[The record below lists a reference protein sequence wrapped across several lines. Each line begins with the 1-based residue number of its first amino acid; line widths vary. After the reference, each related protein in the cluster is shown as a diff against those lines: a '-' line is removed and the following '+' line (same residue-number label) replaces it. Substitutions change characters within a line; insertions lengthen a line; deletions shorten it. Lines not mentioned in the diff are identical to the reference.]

1 MQPGSPPVTGK
12 GGSHPLLGRDTEFC
26 VPVGAVCNQGSHPLL
41 GRDTEFCVKV
51 ITESTINGIICLCF
65 TFGTM
70 TRFNNL
76 KSILELRNVTKTFG
90 DLVAVDSVDF
100 ELQAGEIHAILGEN
114 GAGKSTLMNLIYGLY
129 QPSVGRIYV
138 TDRENWRHRLRA
150 KSPRDAIA
158 SGIGMVHQH
167 FMLIENLTVAEN
179 IALALGQLRSNPAA
193 SASSNGDDKP
203 ELGKFLFKKEEAIRT
218 TEELS
223 ERFGLT
229 VDPTALVRTLSVGL
243 KQRVEI
249 LKALA
254 VDARILILDEPTAV
268 LSPQEVEDFFTVL
281 RKLQADGRAIIFISH
296 KMKEVLSIS
305 DRITVLRRGKKV
317 YLGPTGE
324 LTARELA
331 REMIGEEITD
341 VERSVSGTHRQNDPP
356 DNVLQLSNLTVLG
369 SRNEVAV
376 SEVSM
381 ETCRGEIVGI
391 AGVDG
396 NGQRELAEAIM
407 GLRSSAS
414 GAVSILGTDPK
425 GIKAVRQRGVGYI
438 PEDRHTT
445 GVIAAFSV
453 TENLLLNVT
462 HLQNLAHWNV
472 LNQKMKRET
481 AEQLIA
487 DYDIRPPV
495 ADIPASSLS
504 GGNQQKIVLA
514 REISLQPDLL
524 IAVNPTRGL
533 DVNAARYVHENLL
546 AQRDEKKSVLL
557 ISTELDE
564 VLLLSDRLYVMSRG
578 KLIDATAQRN
588 DIEALGLL
596 MTGEIL

>member
-1 MQPGSPPVTGK
+1 MEK
-12 GGSHPLLGRDTEFC
+12 E
-26 VPVGAVCNQGSHPLL
+26 N
-41 GRDTEFCVKV
+41 
-51 ITESTINGIICLCF
+51 
-65 TFGTM
+65 
-70 TRFNNL
+70 
-76 KSILELRNVTKTFG
+76 ILELRNVTKTFG
-90 DLVAVDSVDF
+90 NLVAVDGVDF

-129 QPSVGRIYV
+129 EPSAGRIYV
-138 TDRENWRHRLRA
+138 TDREGWRRRLRA
-150 KSPRDAIA
+150 KSPRDAII

-167 FMLIENLTVAEN
+167 FMLVENLTVAEN
-179 IALALGQLRSNPAA
+179 IALSLGQLRTGRNGGRMEEEHRPK
-193 SASSNGDDKP
+193 SSNLPIFQSFKK
-203 ELGKFLFKKEEAIRT
+203 LGAFWFKKEEAIEI
-218 TEELS
+218 TEALS

-229 VDPTALVRTLSVGL
+229 VDPSALVRSLSVGL

-268 LSPQEVEDFFTVL
+268 LSPQEVEGFFAIL
-281 RKLQADGRAIIFISH
+281 RKLQADGRAIIFITH
-296 KMKEVLSIS
+296 KMKEVLNIS

-331 REMIGEEITD
+331 REMIGEEID
-341 VERSVSGTHRQNDPP
+341 EVERSEDAPLENETSGG
-356 DNVLQLSNLTVLG
+356 VLQLSNLTVLG
-369 SRNEVAV
+369 SRNEIAV
-376 SEVSM
+376 SDVSM
-381 ETCRGEIVGI
+381 ATHRGEIVGI

-407 GLRSSAS
+407 GLRHSES
-414 GAVSILGTDPK
+414 GTISILGTDPK
-425 GIKAVRQRGVGYI
+425 GTKAVRQRGVGYI
-438 PEDRHTT
+438 PEDRQTT
-445 GVIAAFSV
+445 GVIASFSV

-462 HLQNLAHWNV
+462 HLENTARWNV
-472 LNQKMKRET
+472 LNQKRKRNT
-481 AEQLIA
+481 TQQLIT
-487 DYDIRPPV
+487 DYDIRPPIGG
-495 ADIPASSLS
+495 IPAAALS

-514 REISLQPDLL
+514 REISLHPDLL

-546 AQRDEKKSVLL
+546 AQRNQSKSVLL

-564 VLLLSDRLYVMSRG
+564 VLLLSDRLFVMSRG
-578 KLIDATAQRN
+578 KLIEATAQRN

-596 MTGEIL
+596 MTGEGL

>member
-1 MQPGSPPVTGK
+1 MEK
-12 GGSHPLLGRDTEFC
+12 E
-26 VPVGAVCNQGSHPLL
+26 N
-41 GRDTEFCVKV
+41 
-51 ITESTINGIICLCF
+51 
-65 TFGTM
+65 
-70 TRFNNL
+70 
-76 KSILELRNVTKTFG
+76 ILELRNVTKTFG
-90 DLVAVDSVDF
+90 DFVAVDSVDF
-100 ELQAGEIHAILGEN
+100 ELQTGEIHAILGEN

-129 QPSVGRIYV
+129 QPSAGRIYV
-138 TDRENWRHRLRA
+138 TDREGWRRRLRA

-158 SGIGMVHQH
+158 TGIGMVHQH
-167 FMLIENLTVAEN
+167 FMLVENLTVAEN
-179 IALALGQLRSNPAA
+179 IALSLGQLRRGTARDA
-193 SASSNGDDKP
+193 SENGSYKKA
-203 ELGKFLFKKEEAIRT
+203 LGKFRFKKEDAIHI

-223 ERFGLT
+223 EQFGLT
-229 VDPTALVRTLSVGL
+229 VNPRALVGSLSVGL

-268 LSPQEVEDFFTVL
+268 LSPQEVEGFFRIL

-296 KMKEVLSIS
+296 KMKEVLNIS

-331 REMIGEEITD
+331 REMIGEEINE
-341 VERSVSGTHRQNDPP
+341 VERSVGVGLPNPYESDPP
-356 DNVLQLSNLTVLG
+356 DSVLQLSNLTVLG
-369 SRNEVAV
+369 SRDEIAV
-376 SEVSM
+376 SDVSM
-381 ETCRGEIVGI
+381 ATRRGEIVGI

-407 GLRSSAS
+407 GLRHSES
-414 GAVSILGTDPK
+414 GTVSILDTDPK
-425 GIKAVRQRGVGYI
+425 GTKAVRQRGVGYI
-438 PEDRHTT
+438 PEDRQTT
-445 GVIAAFSV
+445 GVIASFSV

-462 HLQNLAHWNV
+462 HLENTARWNV
-472 LNQKMKRET
+472 LNQKRKRNT

-487 DYDIRPPV
+487 DYDIRPPIGG
-495 ADIPASSLS
+495 IPAAALS

-514 REISLQPDLL
+514 REISLHPDLL

-546 AQRDEKKSVLL
+546 AQRNQSKSVLL

-564 VLLLSDRLYVMSRG
+564 VLLLSDRLFVMSRG
-578 KLIDATAQRN
+578 KLIEATAQRT
-588 DIEALGLL
+588 DIETLGLL
-596 MTGEIL
+596 MTGETHKDLSDSLKT

>member
-1 MQPGSPPVTGK
+1 MKNENV
-12 GGSHPLLGRDTEFC
+12 
-26 VPVGAVCNQGSHPLL
+26 
-41 GRDTEFCVKV
+41 
-51 ITESTINGIICLCF
+51 
-65 TFGTM
+65 
-70 TRFNNL
+70 
-76 KSILELRNVTKTFG
+76 LELRNVTKTFG
-90 DLVAVDSVDF
+90 DFVAVDSVDF
-100 ELQAGEIHAILGEN
+100 ELQSGEIHAILGEN

-129 QPSVGRIYV
+129 QPSAGRIYV
-138 TDRENWRHRLRA
+138 TDRENWTYRLRA

-179 IALALGQLRSNPAA
+179 IALSIGQLRKNTAGGV
-193 SASSNGDDKP
+193 SANGNHKNWWQ
-203 ELGKFLFKKEEAIRT
+203 KFRFNKDEAIRIT
-218 TEELS
+218 KALS
-223 ERFGLT
+223 EQFGLT
-229 VDPTALVRTLSVGL
+229 VDPSALVRTLSVGL

-254 VDARILILDEPTAV
+254 VDAQILILDEPTAV
-268 LSPQEVEDFFTVL
+268 LSPQEVDNFFTIL

-296 KMKEVLSIS
+296 KMKEVLNIS

-317 YLGPTGE
+317 YLGKTGE

-331 REMIGEEITD
+331 KEMIGEEINEVEPSTSAHLETD
-341 VERSVSGTHRQNDPP
+341 LPES
-356 DNVLQLSNLTVLG
+356 VLQLENLTILG
-369 SRNEVAV
+369 RRNEVAV
-376 SEVSM
+376 SDVSM
-381 ETCRGEIVGI
+381 ETYRSEIVGI

-407 GLRSSAS
+407 GLRHTTS
-414 GAVSILGTDPK
+414 GTVSILGTDPK
-425 GIKAVRQRGVGYI
+425 GTKAVRQSGVGYI
-438 PEDRHTT
+438 PEDRQTT
-445 GVIAAFSV
+445 GIIASFSV

-462 HLQNLAHWNV
+462 HLDNTAQWNI
-472 LNQKMKRET
+472 LNQKRKRDT

-487 DYDIRPPV
+487 DYDIRPPL
-495 ADIPASSLS
+495 ANIPASSLS

-546 AQRDEKKSVLL
+546 AQRDRKKSILL

-578 KLIDATAQRN
+578 KLIEATAQRN
-588 DIEALGLL
+588 NIEAIGLL
-596 MTGEIL
+596 MTGEWQSKE

>member
-1 MQPGSPPVTGK
+1 M
-12 GGSHPLLGRDTEFC
+12 
-26 VPVGAVCNQGSHPLL
+26 
-41 GRDTEFCVKV
+41 VKK
-51 ITESTINGIICLCF
+51 N
-65 TFGTM
+65 
-70 TRFNNL
+70 
-76 KSILELRNVTKTFG
+76 ILELRNITKTFG
-90 DLVAVDSVDF
+90 DFVAVDNVDF
-100 ELQAGEIHAILGEN
+100 ALQAGEIHAILGEN

-129 QPSVGRIYV
+129 QPSEGRIYV
-138 TDRENWRHRLRA
+138 TDREGWQRRLRA
-150 KSPRDAIA
+150 SSPRDAIA
-158 SGIGMVHQH
+158 IGIGMVHQH
-167 FMLIENLTVAEN
+167 FMLVENLTVAEN
-179 IALALGQLRSNPAA
+179 IALSLGQLQTGRTWME
-193 SASSNGDDKP
+193 GWKDGRMEKEHHP
-203 ELGKFLFKKEEAIRT
+203 EVSKFPSFQVFKKFGAFRFKKEKAIEITEA
-218 TEELS
+218 LS
-223 ERFGLT
+223 EQFGLA
-229 VDPTALVRTLSVGL
+229 VDPSALVRTLSVGL

-268 LSPQEVEDFFTVL
+268 LSPQEVEGFFTIL
-281 RKLQADGRAIIFISH
+281 RNLQADGRAIIFISH

-331 REMIGEEITD
+331 REMIGEDIDE
-341 VERSVSGTHRQNDPP
+341 VERSSNGNRERESP
-356 DNVLQLSNLTVLG
+356 DSVLHLSNLTVLG
-369 SRNEVAV
+369 SRDEISV
-376 SEVSM
+376 SDVSL
-381 ETCRGEIVGI
+381 ETYRGEIVGI

-407 GLRSSAS
+407 GLRHSES
-414 GAVSILGTDPK
+414 GTISILGADPK
-425 GIKAVRQRGVGYI
+425 GTKAVRQRGVGYI
-438 PEDRHTT
+438 PEDRQTT
-445 GVIAAFSV
+445 GVIASFSV

-462 HLQNLAHWNV
+462 HLENTARWNV
-472 LNQKMKRET
+472 LNQKRKRNT

-487 DYDIRPPV
+487 DYDIRPPIGG
-495 ADIPASSLS
+495 IPAAALS

-546 AQRDEKKSVLL
+546 AQRDAKKSVLL

-564 VLLLSDRLYVMSRG
+564 VLLLSDRLFVMSRG
-578 KLIDATAQRN
+578 KLIEATAQRT

-596 MTGEIL
+596 MTGEGV

>member
-1 MQPGSPPVTGK
+1 MA
-12 GGSHPLLGRDTEFC
+12 E
-26 VPVGAVCNQGSHPLL
+26 N
-41 GRDTEFCVKV
+41 
-51 ITESTINGIICLCF
+51 
-65 TFGTM
+65 
-70 TRFNNL
+70 
-76 KSILELRNVTKTFG
+76 ILELRNVTKTFG
-90 DLVAVDSVDF
+90 DFVAVDSVDF

-129 QPSVGRIYV
+129 QPSAGRIYV
-138 TDRENWRHRLRA
+138 TDRENWQRRLRA

-158 SGIGMVHQH
+158 NGIGMVHQH
-167 FMLIENLTVAEN
+167 FMLVENLTVAEN
-179 IALALGQLRSNPAA
+179 IALSLGQWRSGPLE
-193 SASSNGDDKP
+193 SASSNGDYKKW
-203 ELGKFLFKKEEAIRT
+203 LGKFRFKKEEAIRI

-229 VDPTALVRTLSVGL
+229 VDPTVLVRTLSVGL

-268 LSPQEVEDFFTVL
+268 LSPQEVEGFFTIL

-317 YLGPTGE
+317 YLGKTGE

-331 REMIGEEITD
+331 REMIGEEID
-341 VERSVSGTHRQNDPP
+341 EVERSANPHHESDPP
-356 DNVLQLSNLTVLG
+356 DSVLRLSNLTVLG

-376 SEVSM
+376 SDVSM

-407 GLRSSAS
+407 GLRHNTS
-414 GAVSILGTDPK
+414 GTISILGTDPK
-425 GIKAVRQRGVGYI
+425 GTKAVRHRGVGYI
-438 PEDRHTT
+438 PEDRQTT

-462 HLQNLAHWNV
+462 HLENLTQWNI
-472 LNQKMKRET
+472 LNQKRKRET
-481 AEQLIA
+481 AENLIA
-487 DYDIRPPV
+487 DYDIRPPNP
-495 ADIPASSLS
+495 DIPVSALS

-533 DVNAARYVHENLL
+533 DVNAAHYVHENLL
-546 AQRDEKKSVLL
+546 AQRDQKKSVLL

-564 VLLLSDRLYVMSRG
+564 VLLLSDRLFVMSRG
-578 KLIDATAQRN
+578 KLIEATAQRN

-596 MTGEIL
+596 MTGESHADLNDGQQI

>member
-1 MQPGSPPVTGK
+1 MA
-12 GGSHPLLGRDTEFC
+12 E
-26 VPVGAVCNQGSHPLL
+26 N
-41 GRDTEFCVKV
+41 
-51 ITESTINGIICLCF
+51 
-65 TFGTM
+65 
-70 TRFNNL
+70 
-76 KSILELRNVTKTFG
+76 ILELRNVTKTFG
-90 DLVAVDSVDF
+90 DFVAVDNVDF
-100 ELQAGEIHAILGEN
+100 DLKAGEIHAILGEN

-129 QPSVGRIYV
+129 QPSTGRIYV
-138 TDRENWRHRLRA
+138 TDREGWRRRLRA
-150 KSPRDAIA
+150 KSPRDAIDN
-158 SGIGMVHQH
+158 GIGMVHQH

-179 IALALGQLRSNPAA
+179 IALS
-193 SASSNGDDKP
+193 
-203 ELGKFLFKKEEAIRT
+203 LGKLESDEGVDEAGGRFKRWFRRFRFEKEKAIGI
-218 TEELS
+218 TETLS
-223 ERFGLT
+223 EQFGLT

-268 LSPQEVEDFFTVL
+268 LSPQEVEGFFTIL

-331 REMIGEEITD
+331 REMIGEEINE
-341 VERSVSGTHRQNDPP
+341 VERSGGGGLPNP
-356 DNVLQLSNLTVLG
+356 DENGPADSVLHLENLTVLG
-369 SRNEVAV
+369 SRNETAV
-376 SEVSM
+376 SDVSM
-381 ETCRGEIVGI
+381 ETRRGEIVGI

-407 GLRSSAS
+407 GLRHHAS
-414 GAVSILGTDPK
+414 GTINILGANLHGT
-425 GIKAVRQRGVGYI
+425 KAVRQRGVGYI
-438 PEDRHTT
+438 PEDRQTT
-445 GVIAAFSV
+445 GIITSFSV

-462 HLQNLAHWNV
+462 HLERTARWNI
-472 LNQKMKRET
+472 LNKTGKRYV

-495 ADIPASSLS
+495 ADISAAALS
-504 GGNQQKIVLA
+504 GGNQQKVVLA
-514 REISLQPDLL
+514 REISLHPDLL

-546 AQRDEKKSVLL
+546 AQRDQEKSVLL

-564 VLLLSDRLYVMSRG
+564 VLLLSDRLFVMSRG
-578 KLIDATAQRN
+578 QLIEATAQRN

-596 MTGEIL
+596 MTGEGV

>member
-1 MQPGSPPVTGK
+1 MA
-12 GGSHPLLGRDTEFC
+12 E
-26 VPVGAVCNQGSHPLL
+26 N
-41 GRDTEFCVKV
+41 
-51 ITESTINGIICLCF
+51 
-65 TFGTM
+65 
-70 TRFNNL
+70 
-76 KSILELRNVTKTFG
+76 ILELRNVTKTFG
-90 DLVAVDSVDF
+90 EFVAVDSVDF
-100 ELQAGEIHAILGEN
+100 ALQAGEIHAILGEN

-129 QPSVGRIYV
+129 QPSDGRIYV
-138 TDRENWRHRLRA
+138 TDREGWRRRLHA
-150 KSPRDAIA
+150 KSPRDAIIN
-158 SGIGMVHQH
+158 GIGMVHQH

-179 IALALGQLRSNPAA
+179 IALSLGQLRTGRKGGRMEEGNRPE
-193 SASSNGDDKP
+193 SSNLPIFQSFKK
-203 ELGKFLFKKEEAIRT
+203 LGAFWFKKENAIEIT
-218 TEELS
+218 DALS
-223 ERFGLT
+223 EQFGLT

-268 LSPQEVEDFFTVL
+268 LSPQEVEGFFTIL
-281 RKLQADGRAIIFISH
+281 RNLQADGRAIIFISH

-331 REMIGEEITD
+331 REMIGEEINE
-341 VERSVSGTHRQNDPP
+341 VERSVGVGLPDPYEKGTADS
-356 DNVLQLSNLTVLG
+356 VLQLENLTVLG
-369 SRNEVAV
+369 SRDEIAV
-376 SEVSM
+376 SDVSM
-381 ETCRGEIVGI
+381 ETRRGEIVGI

-407 GLRSSAS
+407 GLRSHTS
-414 GAVSILGTDPK
+414 GAISILGANPR

-438 PEDRHTT
+438 PEDRQTT
-445 GVIAAFSV
+445 GIIASFSV

-462 HLQNLAHWNV
+462 HLERTARWNI
-472 LNQKMKRET
+472 LNET
-481 AEQLIA
+481 KKQDIAEQLIT
-487 DYDIRPPV
+487 DYDIRPP
-495 ADIPASSLS
+495 ITNTPAAALS
-504 GGNQQKIVLA
+504 GGNQQKVVLA

-546 AQRDEKKSVLL
+546 AQRKKKKSVLL

-564 VLLLSDRLYVMSRG
+564 VLLLSDRLFVMSRG
-578 KLIDATAQRN
+578 QLIEATAQRN

-596 MTGEIL
+596 MTGERVRS

>member
-1 MQPGSPPVTGK
+1 MEK
-12 GGSHPLLGRDTEFC
+12 E
-26 VPVGAVCNQGSHPLL
+26 N
-41 GRDTEFCVKV
+41 
-51 ITESTINGIICLCF
+51 
-65 TFGTM
+65 
-70 TRFNNL
+70 
-76 KSILELRNVTKTFG
+76 ILELRNVTKTFG
-90 DLVAVDSVDF
+90 DFVAVDSVDF
-100 ELQAGEIHAILGEN
+100 ELQTGEIHAILGEN

-129 QPSVGRIYV
+129 QPSAGRIYV
-138 TDRENWRHRLRA
+138 TDREGWRRRLRA

-158 SGIGMVHQH
+158 TGIGMVHQH
-167 FMLIENLTVAEN
+167 FMLVENLTVAEN
-179 IALALGQLRSNPAA
+179 IALSLGQLRRGIAGNLSE
-193 SASSNGDDKP
+193 NGSYKQT
-203 ELGKFLFKKEEAIRT
+203 LGKFRFKKEDAIRI

-223 ERFGLT
+223 EQFGLT
-229 VDPTALVRTLSVGL
+229 VNPSALVGTLSVGL

-268 LSPQEVEDFFTVL
+268 LSPQEVEGFFTIL

-296 KMKEVLSIS
+296 KMKEVLNIS

-331 REMIGEEITD
+331 REMIGEEINE
-341 VERSVSGTHRQNDPP
+341 VERSVGVGLPNPYESDPP
-356 DNVLQLSNLTVLG
+356 DSVLQLSNLTVLG
-369 SRNEVAV
+369 SRDEIAV
-376 SEVSM
+376 SDVSM
-381 ETCRGEIVGI
+381 ATHRGEIVGI

-407 GLRSSAS
+407 GLRHSES
-414 GAVSILGTDPK
+414 GTVNILGTDPK
-425 GIKAVRQRGVGYI
+425 GTKAVRQRGVGYI
-438 PEDRHTT
+438 PEDRQTT
-445 GVIAAFSV
+445 GVIASFSV

-462 HLQNLAHWNV
+462 HLENTARWNV
-472 LNQKMKRET
+472 LNQKRKRDT

-487 DYDIRPPV
+487 DYDIRPPIGG
-495 ADIPASSLS
+495 IPAAALS

-514 REISLQPDLL
+514 REISLHPDLL

-546 AQRDEKKSVLL
+546 AQRNQSKSVLL

-564 VLLLSDRLYVMSRG
+564 VLLLSDRLFVMSRG
-578 KLIDATAQRN
+578 KLIEATAERN
-588 DIEALGLL
+588 DIETLGLL
-596 MTGEIL
+596 MTGETHDSLKI

>member
-1 MQPGSPPVTGK
+1 MDK
-12 GGSHPLLGRDTEFC
+12 E
-26 VPVGAVCNQGSHPLL
+26 N
-41 GRDTEFCVKV
+41 
-51 ITESTINGIICLCF
+51 
-65 TFGTM
+65 
-70 TRFNNL
+70 
-76 KSILELRNVTKTFG
+76 ILELRNVTKTFG
-90 DLVAVDSVDF
+90 DFVAVDSVDF
-100 ELQAGEIHAILGEN
+100 ALQAGEIHAILGEN
-114 GAGKSTLMNLIYGLY
+114 GAGKSTLMNLIYGIY
-129 QPSVGRIYV
+129 QPSAGRIYV
-138 TDRENWRHRLRA
+138 TDRENWRHRFRA

-158 SGIGMVHQH
+158 NGIGMVHQH
-167 FMLIENLTVAEN
+167 FMLVENLTVAEN
-179 IALALGQLRSNPAA
+179 IALALGQLKGKQKDRMEGWKNGRMDAPQ
-193 SASSNGDDKP
+193 SSNLP
-203 ELGKFLFKKEEAIRT
+203 RFLSSLPFPAFWFKKEDAIRIT
-218 TEELS
+218 QELS
-223 ERFGLT
+223 ERFGLA

-268 LSPQEVEDFFTVL
+268 LSPQEVEGFFTIL

-305 DRITVLRRGKKV
+305 NRITVLRRGKKV
-317 YLGPTGE
+317 YLGKTGA

-331 REMIGEEITD
+331 REMIGEEISE
-341 VERSVSGTHRQNDPP
+341 VERSASSHLESDPP
-356 DNVLQLSNLTVLG
+356 DSVLQLSNLTVLG
-369 SRNEVAV
+369 NRDEVAV
-376 SEVSM
+376 SDVSM

-407 GLRSSAS
+407 GLRHNAS
-414 GAVSILGTDPK
+414 GTISILGANPK
-425 GIKAVRQRGVGYI
+425 GINAVRHRGVGYI
-438 PEDRHTT
+438 PEDRQTT

-462 HLQNLAHWNV
+462 HLENIAHWNI
-472 LNQKMKRET
+472 LNQKKKRET
-481 AEQLIA
+481 AENLIA
-487 DYDIRPPV
+487 DYDIRPPNP
-495 ADIPASSLS
+495 DIPTSALS
-504 GGNQQKIVLA
+504 GGNQQKIVIA

-578 KLIDATAQRN
+578 KLIEATAERN
-588 DIEALGLL
+588 NIEALGLL
-596 MTGEIL
+596 MTGEGL

>member
-1 MQPGSPPVTGK
+1 MDK
-12 GGSHPLLGRDTEFC
+12 E
-26 VPVGAVCNQGSHPLL
+26 N
-41 GRDTEFCVKV
+41 
-51 ITESTINGIICLCF
+51 
-65 TFGTM
+65 
-70 TRFNNL
+70 
-76 KSILELRNVTKTFG
+76 ILELRNVTKTFG
-90 DLVAVDSVDF
+90 ELVAVDSVDF
-100 ELQAGEIHAILGEN
+100 ALQAGEIHAILGEN

-129 QPSVGRIYV
+129 QPTGGRIYV
-138 TDRENWRHRLRA
+138 TDREGWQRRLRA

-167 FMLIENLTVAEN
+167 FMLVENLTVAEN
-179 IALALGQLRSNPAA
+179 IALSLGQLRSSKAGNA
-193 SASSNGDDKP
+193 SENGTYKM
-203 ELGKFLFKKEEAIRT
+203 GKFRFKREDAIRI
-218 TEELS
+218 TEVLS
-223 ERFGLT
+223 EQFGLA
-229 VDPTALVRTLSVGL
+229 VDPSALVRTLSVGL

-268 LSPQEVEDFFTVL
+268 LSPQEVEGFFTIL

-331 REMIGEEITD
+331 REMIGEEVNE
-341 VERSVSGTHRQNDPP
+341 VERSGNVSLESRGEVTPP
-356 DNVLQLSNLTVLG
+356 LQLSNLTVLG
-369 SRNEVAV
+369 SRDEIAV
-376 SEVSM
+376 SDVSM
-381 ETCRGEIVGI
+381 AIHRGEIVGI

-407 GLRSSAS
+407 GLRHNAS
-414 GAVSILGTDPK
+414 GTVSILGTDPK
-425 GIKAVRQRGVGYI
+425 GTKAVRQHGVGYI
-438 PEDRHTT
+438 PEDRQTT
-445 GVIAAFSV
+445 GVIASFSV

-462 HLQNLAHWNV
+462 HLENMAHWNI
-472 LNQKMKRET
+472 LNQKRKRNT
-481 AEQLIA
+481 AEQLIT

-495 ADIPASSLS
+495 PDIPASSLS
-504 GGNQQKIVLA
+504 GGNQQKVVLA

-546 AQRDEKKSVLL
+546 AQREKKKAILL

-564 VLLLSDRLYVMSRG
+564 VLLLSDRLFVMSRG
-578 KLIDATAQRN
+578 KLIEATAHRN

-596 MTGEIL
+596 MTGEGL

>member
-1 MQPGSPPVTGK
+1 MEK
-12 GGSHPLLGRDTEFC
+12 
-26 VPVGAVCNQGSHPLL
+26 
-41 GRDTEFCVKV
+41 
-51 ITESTINGIICLCF
+51 
-65 TFGTM
+65 
-70 TRFNNL
+70 
-76 KSILELRNVTKTFG
+76 ILELRNVTKTFG

-129 QPSVGRIYV
+129 PPSAGRIYV
-138 TDRENWRHRLRA
+138 TDRENWRYRLKA
-150 KSPRDAIA
+150 KSPRDTIA
-158 SGIGMVHQH
+158 NGIGMVHQH

-179 IALALGQLRSNPAA
+179 IALSLGQLEQNTGGRK
-193 SASSNGDDKP
+193 SSNGADKNG
-203 ELGKFLFKKEEAIRT
+203 LGKLLFKKDKAIRIT
-218 TEELS
+218 AALA
-223 ERFGLT
+223 ERFGLA
-229 VDPTALVRTLSVGL
+229 VDPRVLVRSLSVGL

-268 LSPQEVEDFFTVL
+268 LSPQEVEGFFTVL

-296 KMKEVLSIS
+296 KMKEVLEIS

-317 YLGPTGE
+317 YLGRTGE

-331 REMIGEEITD
+331 REMVGEDIED
-341 VERSVSGTHRQNDPP
+341 VQRSTHSEHENQPP
-356 DNVLQLSNLTVLG
+356 KTVLQLTNLTVLG
-369 SRNEVAV
+369 DRNEVAV
-376 SEVSM
+376 SDVSM
-381 ETCRGEIVGI
+381 ETQRGEIVGI

-396 NGQRELAEAIM
+396 NGQRELAEAII
-407 GLRSSAS
+407 GLRHTAS
-414 GAVSILGTDPK
+414 GTINILGANPK
-425 GIKAVRQRGVGYI
+425 GTKAVRQRGVGYI
-438 PEDRHTT
+438 PEDRQTT

-462 HLQNLAHWNV
+462 HLKNLAHYNI
-472 LNQKMKRET
+472 LNQKQKQAT
-481 AEQLIA
+481 AAQLIA
-487 DYDIRPPV
+487 DYDIRPPI
-495 ADIPASSLS
+495 ADIPAASLS

-533 DVNAARYVHENLL
+533 DVNAAHYVHENLL
-546 AQRDEKKSVLL
+546 AQRNEKKSVLL

-578 KLIDATAQRN
+578 KLIEATAQRD

-596 MTGEIL
+596 MTGEGL

>member
-1 MQPGSPPVTGK
+1 MT
-12 GGSHPLLGRDTEFC
+12 TE
-26 VPVGAVCNQGSHPLL
+26 N
-41 GRDTEFCVKV
+41 
-51 ITESTINGIICLCF
+51 
-65 TFGTM
+65 
-70 TRFNNL
+70 
-76 KSILELRNVTKTFG
+76 ILELRNVTKIFG

-129 QPSVGRIYV
+129 QPSAGRIYV
-138 TDRENWRHRLRA
+138 TDRENWRRRLRA

-158 SGIGMVHQH
+158 NGIGMVHQH

-179 IALALGQLRSNPAA
+179 IALALGQLRAGRKRESGEVGKEGWK
-193 SASSNGDDKP
+193 SFFQSSSLP
-203 ELGKFLFKKEEAIRT
+203 VFRAFWFKKEEAIRI

-268 LSPQEVEDFFTVL
+268 LSPQEVEGFFTIL

-317 YLGPTGE
+317 YLGPTGK

-331 REMIGEEITD
+331 REMIGEDITD
-341 VERSVSGTHRQNDPP
+341 VERSVNPHLENDPP
-356 DNVLQLSNLTVLG
+356 ENVLHISNLRVLG
-369 SRNEVAV
+369 SRNEIAV
-376 SEVSM
+376 SDVSM
-381 ETCRGEIVGI
+381 ETRRGEIVGI

-396 NGQRELAEAIM
+396 NGQRELAETIM
-407 GLRSSAS
+407 GLRHSAA
-414 GAVSILGTDPK
+414 GTISILGTDPK

-438 PEDRHTT
+438 PEDRQTT

-472 LNQKMKRET
+472 LNQKRKQET
-481 AEQLIA
+481 AESLIT
-487 DYDIRPPV
+487 DYDIRPPNP
-495 ADIPASSLS
+495 DIPASALS

-514 REISLQPDLL
+514 REISLHPDLL

-546 AQRDEKKSVLL
+546 AQRDAKKSVLL

-578 KLIDATAQRN
+578 KLIEATAQRN

-596 MTGEIL
+596 MTG

>member
-1 MQPGSPPVTGK
+1 METQ
-12 GGSHPLLGRDTEFC
+12 
-26 VPVGAVCNQGSHPLL
+26 N
-41 GRDTEFCVKV
+41 
-51 ITESTINGIICLCF
+51 
-65 TFGTM
+65 
-70 TRFNNL
+70 
-76 KSILELRNVTKTFG
+76 ILELRNVTKSFG
-90 DLVAVDSVDF
+90 DLVAVDAVDF

-129 QPSVGRIYV
+129 QPSSGRIYV
-138 TDRENWRHRLRA
+138 TDREDWRRRFRA

-158 SGIGMVHQH
+158 NGIGMVHQH

-179 IALALGQLRSNPAA
+179 IALALGQLQTGRKEGRGAA
-193 SASSNGDDKP
+193 WKDGWKSFFQSSSLP
-203 ELGKFLFKKEEAIRT
+203 HLHSLWFKKEDAIRM
-218 TEELS
+218 TEKLS
-223 ERFGLT
+223 EQFGLS
-229 VDPTALVRTLSVGL
+229 VDPTALVGALSVGL

-268 LSPQEVEDFFTVL
+268 LSPQEVEGFFTIL

-317 YLGPTGE
+317 YLGRTGE
-324 LTARELA
+324 LTARQLA
-331 REMIGEEITD
+331 REMIGEDLTD
-341 VERSVSGTHRQNDPP
+341 VERSVSSPHLESDSPER
-356 DNVLQLSNLTVLG
+356 VLQLSNLTVLG
-369 SRNEVAV
+369 NRDEVAV
-376 SEVSM
+376 SDVSM
-381 ETCRGEIVGI
+381 TTHRGEIVGI

-396 NGQRELAEAIM
+396 NGQRELAESIM
-407 GLRSSAS
+407 GLRASAA
-414 GAVSILGTDPK
+414 GTIGILGATPK

-438 PEDRHTT
+438 PEDRQTT

-462 HLQNLAHWNV
+462 HLQNIAQWNI
-472 LNQKMKRET
+472 LNQKRKQET
-481 AEQLIA
+481 ADQLIA
-487 DYDIRPPV
+487 DYDIRPPI
-495 ADIPASSLS
+495 ADTPASSLS
-504 GGNQQKIVLA
+504 GGNQQKLVLA
-514 REISLQPDLL
+514 REISLHPDLL

-546 AQRDEKKSVLL
+546 AQRDAKKSVLL

-578 KLIDATAQRN
+578 KLIEATAQRN

-596 MTGEIL
+596 MTGEWQSEEEMEG

>member
-1 MQPGSPPVTGK
+1 MEK
-12 GGSHPLLGRDTEFC
+12 E
-26 VPVGAVCNQGSHPLL
+26 N
-41 GRDTEFCVKV
+41 
-51 ITESTINGIICLCF
+51 
-65 TFGTM
+65 
-70 TRFNNL
+70 
-76 KSILELRNVTKTFG
+76 ILELRNITKTFG
-90 DLVAVDSVDF
+90 DFVAVNNVDF

-138 TDRENWRHRLRA
+138 TDREGWQRRLRA

-179 IALALGQLRSNPAA
+179 IALSLGQLRTNVAGNTSVN
-193 SASSNGDDKP
+193 SSNKKW
-203 ELGKFLFKKEEAIRT
+203 LGKILFKEVEAIRIT
-218 TEELS
+218 QALS
-223 ERFGLT
+223 QQFGLA

-268 LSPQEVEDFFTVL
+268 LSPQEVEGFFTTL

-296 KMKEVLSIS
+296 KMKEVLNIS

-331 REMIGEEITD
+331 REMIGAEINE
-341 VERSVSGTHRQNDPP
+341 VERSFDSNGESESSER
-356 DNVLQLSNLTVLG
+356 VLQLSNLTVLG
-369 SRNEVAV
+369 SRDEIAV
-376 SEVSM
+376 SDVSM
-381 ETCRGEIVGI
+381 ATYRGEIVGI

-396 NGQRELAEAIM
+396 NGQRELAETIM
-407 GLRSSAS
+407 GLRHQAS
-414 GAVSILGTDPK
+414 GTISILGTDPK
-425 GIKAVRQRGVGYI
+425 GTKAVRQRGVGYI
-438 PEDRHTT
+438 PEDRQTT
-445 GVIAAFSV
+445 GVIASFSV

-462 HLQNLAHWNV
+462 HLERTAQWNV
-472 LNQKMKRET
+472 LNQKKKRNT
-481 AEQLIA
+481 ATKLIA
-487 DYDIRPPV
+487 DYDIRPPI
-495 ADIPASSLS
+495 AETPASTLS
-504 GGNQQKIVLA
+504 GGNQQKVILA

-546 AQRDEKKSVLL
+546 AQREQKKSVLL

-564 VLLLSDRLYVMSRG
+564 VLLLSDRLFVMSRG
-578 KLIDATAQRN
+578 QLIEATTHRN

-596 MTGEIL
+596 MTGETRTGLSDGMET

>member
-1 MQPGSPPVTGK
+1 ME
-12 GGSHPLLGRDTEFC
+12 TE
-26 VPVGAVCNQGSHPLL
+26 N
-41 GRDTEFCVKV
+41 
-51 ITESTINGIICLCF
+51 
-65 TFGTM
+65 
-70 TRFNNL
+70 
-76 KSILELRNVTKTFG
+76 ILELRNITKTFG
-90 DLVAVDSVDF
+90 DLVAVDGVDF

-129 QPSVGRIYV
+129 QPSSGRIYV
-138 TDRENWRHRLRA
+138 TDRENWRRRLRA

-158 SGIGMVHQH
+158 NGIGMVHQH
-167 FMLIENLTVAEN
+167 FMLVENLTVAEN
-179 IALALGQLRSNPAA
+179 IALALGQRGSNPTG
-193 SASSNGDDKP
+193 SALANGNYKQW
-203 ELGKFLFKKEEAIRT
+203 LGKFHFKKEDAIRI
-218 TEELS
+218 TEKLS
-223 ERFGLT
+223 ERFGLA
-229 VDPTALVRTLSVGL
+229 VDPTALVQTLSVGL

-268 LSPQEVEDFFTVL
+268 LSPQEVEGFFTIL

-317 YLGPTGE
+317 YLGPKGE

-331 REMIGEEITD
+331 REMIGEEIND
-341 VERSVSGTHRQNDPP
+341 VERSTSPHLENNPP
-356 DNVLQLSNLTVLG
+356 ENVLQLSHLTVLG

-376 SEVSM
+376 SDVSM
-381 ETCRGEIVGI
+381 ETYRGEIVGI

-407 GLRSSAS
+407 GLRPNAS
-414 GAVSILGTDPK
+414 GTIGILGANPK

-438 PEDRHTT
+438 PEDRQTT
-445 GVIAAFSV
+445 GIIAAFSV

-462 HLQNLAHWNV
+462 HLRNIAAWNI
-472 LNQKMKRET
+472 LNQKRKQET
-481 AEQLIA
+481 AAQLIA
-487 DYDIRPPV
+487 DYDIRPPI
-495 ADIPASSLS
+495 ADISASSLS

-533 DVNAARYVHENLL
+533 DVNAAHYVHENLL
-546 AQRDEKKSVLL
+546 AQRAEKKSVLL

-578 KLIDATAQRN
+578 KLIEATTQRN

-596 MTGEIL
+596 MTGL

>member
-1 MQPGSPPVTGK
+1 MK
-12 GGSHPLLGRDTEFC
+12 KE
-26 VPVGAVCNQGSHPLL
+26 
-41 GRDTEFCVKV
+41 
-51 ITESTINGIICLCF
+51 
-65 TFGTM
+65 
-70 TRFNNL
+70 
-76 KSILELRNVTKTFG
+76 SILELRNVTKTFG

-100 ELQAGEIHAILGEN
+100 ALQAGEIHAILGEN

-129 QPSVGRIYV
+129 QPSDGRIYV
-138 TDRENWRHRLRA
+138 TDRENWRRRLRA

-158 SGIGMVHQH
+158 NGIGMVHQH

-179 IALALGQLRSNPAA
+179 IALALGQLRSGTMAFGSWLSGISQKDVVVDEKTSLSIVDRRWLTA
-193 SASSNGDDKP
+193 IT
-203 ELGKFLFKKEEAIRT
+203 EKFRFKKEEAIRM

-229 VDPTALVRTLSVGL
+229 VDPTALVRSLSVGL

-268 LSPQEVEDFFTVL
+268 LSPQEVEGFFTIL
-281 RKLQADGRAIIFISH
+281 RKLQTDGRAIIFISH

-317 YLGPTGE
+317 YLGKTGE

-331 REMIGEEITD
+331 REMIGEDINE
-341 VERSVSGTHRQNDPP
+341 VERSVSSPYLEAESPEG
-356 DNVLQLSNLTVLG
+356 VLRLSNLTVLG

-376 SEVSM
+376 SDVTM
-381 ETCRGEIVGI
+381 ETHRGEIVGI

-407 GLRSSAS
+407 GLRHTAS
-414 GAVSILGTDPK
+414 GEISILGTNPK
-425 GIKAVRQRGVGYI
+425 GINAVRHRGVGYI
-438 PEDRHTT
+438 PEDRQTT

-462 HLQNLAHWNV
+462 HLENIAQWNV
-472 LNQKMKRET
+472 LNQKKKRET
-481 AEQLIA
+481 AESLIDA
-487 DYDIRPPV
+487 YDIRPPNP
-495 ADIPASSLS
+495 DIPASSLS

-546 AQRDEKKSVLL
+546 AQRDKGKSVLL

-578 KLIDATAQRN
+578 KLIEATAQRN

-596 MTGEIL
+596 MTGEW

>member
-1 MQPGSPPVTGK
+1 M
-12 GGSHPLLGRDTEFC
+12 
-26 VPVGAVCNQGSHPLL
+26 A
-41 GRDTEFCVKV
+41 
-51 ITESTINGIICLCF
+51 ESL
-65 TFGTM
+65 
-70 TRFNNL
+70 
-76 KSILELRNVTKTFG
+76 LELRNITKTFG
-90 DLVAVDSVDF
+90 DFVAVDGVDF
-100 ELQAGEIHAILGEN
+100 ELQVGEIHAILGEN

-129 QPSVGRIYV
+129 QPSSGRIYV

-158 SGIGMVHQH
+158 NGIGMVHQH

-179 IALALGQLRSNPAA
+179 IALALGQLRSNPAG
-193 SASSNGDDKP
+193 SASSNGDDKQG
-203 ELGKFLFKKEEAIRT
+203 LGKFRFKREEAIRI

-229 VDPTALVRTLSVGL
+229 VDPTVLVRTLSVGL

-268 LSPQEVEDFFTVL
+268 LSPQEVEGFFTIL

-317 YLGPTGE
+317 YLGRTGE

-331 REMIGEEITD
+331 REMIGEEVAD
-341 VERSVSGTHRQNDPP
+341 VERSVSNPHLENDPP
-356 DNVLQLSNLTVLG
+356 DNVLHLSNLTVRG
-369 SRNEVAV
+369 SRNEIAV

-396 NGQRELAEAIM
+396 NGQRELAETIM
-407 GLRSSAS
+407 GLRHSAS
-414 GAVSILGTDPK
+414 GTVRILGTDPK

-438 PEDRHTT
+438 PEDRQTT

-462 HLQNLAHWNV
+462 HLQNIAHWNI
-472 LNQKMKRET
+472 LNQKRKRET

-495 ADIPASSLS
+495 ADIPTSSLS
-504 GGNQQKIVLA
+504 GGNQQKVVLA

-546 AQRDEKKSVLL
+546 AQRDAKKSVLL

-596 MTGEIL
+596 MTGEW

>member
-1 MQPGSPPVTGK
+1 MA
-12 GGSHPLLGRDTEFC
+12 E
-26 VPVGAVCNQGSHPLL
+26 N
-41 GRDTEFCVKV
+41 
-51 ITESTINGIICLCF
+51 
-65 TFGTM
+65 
-70 TRFNNL
+70 
-76 KSILELRNVTKTFG
+76 ILELRKITKTFG

-129 QPSVGRIYV
+129 QPSAGRIYV
-138 TDRENWRHRLRA
+138 TDRENWRHRFRA

-158 SGIGMVHQH
+158 NGIGMVHQH

-179 IALALGQLRSNPAA
+179 IALALGQRGANPTG
-193 SASSNGDDKP
+193 STSSNGDDKQ
-203 ELGKFLFKKEEAIRT
+203 ELGKFLFKKQEAIHI
-218 TEELS
+218 TEELA
-223 ERFGLT
+223 EQFGLT

-331 REMIGEEITD
+331 REMIGEDITD
-341 VERSVSGTHRQNDPP
+341 VKRSVSGTHRENDPP

-376 SEVSM
+376 SDVSM
-381 ETCRGEIVGI
+381 ATCRGEIVGI

-407 GLRSSAS
+407 GLRPRAS
-414 GAVSILGTDPK
+414 GAVSILGTDPR

-438 PEDRHTT
+438 PEDRQTT
-445 GVIAAFSV
+445 GIIAAFSV

-472 LNQKMKRET
+472 LNQKRKRET
-481 AEQLIA
+481 AQQLIS

-564 VLLLSDRLYVMSRG
+564 VLLLSDQLYVMSRG
-578 KLIDATAQRN
+578 KLIEATAQRN

-596 MTGEIL
+596 MTGESF

>member
-1 MQPGSPPVTGK
+1 MN
-12 GGSHPLLGRDTEFC
+12 RE
-26 VPVGAVCNQGSHPLL
+26 N
-41 GRDTEFCVKV
+41 
-51 ITESTINGIICLCF
+51 
-65 TFGTM
+65 
-70 TRFNNL
+70 
-76 KSILELRNVTKTFG
+76 ILELRNITKTFG
-90 DLVAVDSVDF
+90 DFVAVDSVDF

-129 QPSVGRIYV
+129 QPSDGRIYV
-138 TDRENWRHRLRA
+138 TDRESWRHRLRA
-150 KSPRDAIA
+150 KSPRDSIA
-158 SGIGMVHQH
+158 NGIGMVHQH

-179 IALALGQLRSNPAA
+179 IALALGQLRIDRKKGRGEAWKDGWKSFFQA
-193 SASSNGDDKP
+193 STLP
-203 ELGKFLFKKEEAIRT
+203 FLHSLWFKKEDAIRI

-229 VDPTALVRTLSVGL
+229 VDPTALVRSLSVGL

-268 LSPQEVEDFFTVL
+268 LSPQEVEGFFTIL

-331 REMIGEEITD
+331 REMIGEEIKE
-341 VERSVSGTHRQNDPP
+341 VERSVSSPHLESDPP
-356 DNVLQLSNLTVLG
+356 EGVLQLSNLTVLG
-369 SRNEVAV
+369 SRDEVAV
-376 SEVSM
+376 SDVSM

-407 GLRSSAS
+407 GLRHNAS
-414 GAVSILGTDPK
+414 GTIGILGANPQ
-425 GIKAVRQRGVGYI
+425 GIKAVRRRGVGYI
-438 PEDRHTT
+438 PEDRQTT

-453 TENLLLNVT
+453 TDNLLLNVT
-462 HLQNLAHWNV
+462 HLENLAQWNV
-472 LNQKMKRET
+472 LNQKRKRET
-481 AEQLIA
+481 AEQLIS
-487 DYDIRPPV
+487 DYDIRPPL

-546 AQRDEKKSVLL
+546 VQRDKKKSVLL

-578 KLIDATAQRN
+578 KLIEATAQRN

-596 MTGEIL
+596 MTG

>member
-1 MQPGSPPVTGK
+1 MA
-12 GGSHPLLGRDTEFC
+12 E
-26 VPVGAVCNQGSHPLL
+26 N
-41 GRDTEFCVKV
+41 
-51 ITESTINGIICLCF
+51 
-65 TFGTM
+65 
-70 TRFNNL
+70 
-76 KSILELRNVTKTFG
+76 ILELRNITKTFG
-90 DLVAVDSVDF
+90 DFVAVDSVDF

-129 QPSVGRIYV
+129 QPSGGRIYV
-138 TDRENWRHRLRA
+138 TDRENWQHRLRA

-158 SGIGMVHQH
+158 NGIGMVHQH

-179 IALALGQLRSNPAA
+179 IALALGQLRSGPRG
-193 SASSNGDDKP
+193 SASSNGDYKKW
-203 ELGKFLFKKEEAIRT
+203 LGKFRFKKEEAIHI

-223 ERFGLT
+223 ERFGLA
-229 VDPTALVRTLSVGL
+229 VDPTALVRSLSVGL

-268 LSPQEVEDFFTVL
+268 LSPLEVEGFFTIL

-324 LTARELA
+324 LTAGALA
-331 REMIGEEITD
+331 REMIGEEINE
-341 VERSVSGTHRQNDPP
+341 VERSASPHLENDPP

-376 SEVSM
+376 SDVSM

-407 GLRSSAS
+407 GLRHRAS
-414 GAVSILGTDPK
+414 GTIGILGANPQ

-438 PEDRHTT
+438 PEDRQTT
-445 GVIAAFSV
+445 GVIAGFSV

-462 HLQNLAHWNV
+462 HLENIAQWNI
-472 LNQKMKRET
+472 LNQKRKRET
-481 AEQLIA
+481 AENLIT
-487 DYDIRPPV
+487 DYDIRPPNP
-495 ADIPASSLS
+495 DIPVSSLS

-546 AQRDEKKSVLL
+546 AQRDHKKSVLL

-578 KLIDATAQRN
+578 KLIEATAQRN
-588 DIEALGLL
+588 DVEALGLL
-596 MTGEIL
+596 MTGETHTEE